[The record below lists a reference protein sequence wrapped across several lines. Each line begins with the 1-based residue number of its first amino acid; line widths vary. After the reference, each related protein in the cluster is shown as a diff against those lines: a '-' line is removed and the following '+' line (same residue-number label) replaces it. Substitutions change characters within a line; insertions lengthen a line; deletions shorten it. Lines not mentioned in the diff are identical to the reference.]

1 MIYSDTHAHLDF
13 DSFDLD
19 RDLVIQRAKA
29 VGLRFILNIGI
40 DLEGAEKSIAL
51 ARQYP
56 DFIYAVVGIHPNYSS
71 NFDASVFRKLETLAK
86 EPEVVAIGE
95 IGLDFYRDHA
105 TPEQQH
111 RALEAQ
117 LELATRLGLPI
128 VVHERSSAQE
138 LVPILTSWQRSLP
151 ADHALKSRPG
161 VMHSYSASI
170 DYTHSLLE
178 SNFVFGIGGPVTYK
192 NGKDKQALVS
202 ALPIESMLLETD
214 CPFLPPH
221 PHRGKRNEP
230 AYIPLIAQKI
240 AEIRGMEVED
250 IGKQLTK
257 NAGYLFNLDQILK

>member
-1 MIYSDTHAHLDF
+1 
-13 DSFDLD
+13 
-19 RDLVIQRAKA
+19 
-29 VGLRFILNIGI
+29 
-40 DLEGAEKSIAL
+40 
-51 ARQYP
+51 
-56 DFIYAVVGIHPNYSS
+56 
-71 NFDASVFRKLETLAK
+71 
-86 EPEVVAIGE
+86 
-95 IGLDFYRDHA
+95 
-105 TPEQQH
+105 
-111 RALEAQ
+111 
-117 LELATRLGLPI
+117 
-128 VVHERSSAQE
+128 
-138 LVPILTSWQRSLP
+138 
-151 ADHALKSRPG
+151 
-161 VMHSYSASI
+161 MHSYSASI
-170 DYTHSLLE
+170 DYTQSLLE